1 MYVTLWSNPLTE
13 VTQSR
18 NKWQWLRQRHHSPCW
33 VACFVHTDGSL
44 TWKTIQV
51 IIFQRGK
58 QKNLR
63 WDWLRWDW
71 GSLGWQGFVMFVK
84 HATRDGVISVKA
96 ASECQTSHCGSTPV
110 TPLDNRFEADT
121 VWFPRAALFYVVRA
135 PRSVWKHFGQQD
147 THVSDTR
154 PRCHTCHQPYQNN
167 FTGHKFLLR
176 DNECA
181 VSFSHY
187 GSGTFGGEP
196 GSINFQDGLNK
207 GPWWRHLESYYL
219 GLMNFWRRA
228 VWFMIPNTRANV
240 FLIYRPFTS
249 TLLRPEIFWTSHF
262 QFYLPLIFYAEWLF
276 LSGIFDTV

>member
-1 MYVTLWSNPLTE
+1 MRLRITGMTRFCHVCETRYQRRCHQCQSCFRVSDLSLWINASNT
-13 VTQSR
+13 T
-18 NKWQWLRQRHHSPCW
+18 WQQIWGRYCLVPQ
-33 VACFVHTDGSL
+33 GSVVL
-44 TWKTIQV
+44 CCSSSS
-51 IIFQRGK
+51 F
-58 QKNLR
+58 
-63 WDWLRWDW
+63 
-71 GSLGWQGFVMFVK
+71 GSM
-84 HATRDGVISVKA
+84 
-96 ASECQTSHCGSTPV
+96 
-110 TPLDNRFEADT
+110 
-121 VWFPRAALFYVVRA
+121 
-135 PRSVWKHFGQQD
+135 WKHFGQQD

>member
-33 VACFVHTDGSL
+33 VACFVHTDGNL

-135 PRSVWKHFGQQD
+135 PRSVLCGNTLVSRTHTFQ
-147 THVSDTR
+147 THVHAATLVTSLIKITLQA
-154 PRCHTCHQPYQNN
+154 TN
-167 FTGHKFLLR
+167 F
-176 DNECA
+176 
-181 VSFSHY
+181 S
-187 GSGTFGGEP
+187 
-196 GSINFQDGLNK
+196 
-207 GPWWRHLESYYL
+207 
-219 GLMNFWRRA
+219 
-228 VWFMIPNTRANV
+228 
-240 FLIYRPFTS
+240 
-249 TLLRPEIFWTSHF
+249 
-262 QFYLPLIFYAEWLF
+262 
-276 LSGIFDTV
+276 